1 MPGHEH
7 RFLSGY
13 EVMGYDG
20 IMHGVESAL
29 RISSASSTAC
39 TLDGHA
45 DREKSKKIGVSSVK
59 FPTFFCDAATV
70 LTWPTR
76 VCALSTRTPF
86 VHTLTLHACLERSLE
101 LQIDILMIKCAHLV
115 LHEDTNTTC
124 LWPVWWIWSPS

>member
-20 IMHGVESAL
+20 SMHGIENAL

-45 DREKSKKIGVSSVK
+45 DREKSKKIGASSVK
-59 FPTFFCDAATV
+59 FPTFFV
-70 LTWPTR
+70 MLLRFLHGPLEY
-76 VCALSTRTPF
+76 VHSAL
-86 VHTLTLHACLERSLE
+86 
-101 LQIDILMIKCAHLV
+101 AHPSYT
-115 LHEDTNTTC
+115 HSHYMH
-124 LWPVWWIWSPS
+124 VWSDPLSCK